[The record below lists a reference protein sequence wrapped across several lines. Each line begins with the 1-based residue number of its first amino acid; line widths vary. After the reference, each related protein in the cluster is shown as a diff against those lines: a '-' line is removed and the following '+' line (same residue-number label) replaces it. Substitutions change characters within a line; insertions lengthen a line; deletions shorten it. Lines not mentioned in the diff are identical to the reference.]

1 MSEEIKNSQEQPAP
15 EAEKPAESEKKP
27 AGKVKKSWK
36 MTRGEWILIGVAV
49 VLCIIVAL
57 LNLRP
62 QEAAGTLTVVS
73 ADGTEAEAEFD
84 LILQRS
90 LTKPGTLSGDIT
102 VNGVTYSREKDLPTG
117 NEIAFFEG
125 IGDMVS
131 GRYDLPADFTAE
143 DGSVLTLEGLGFAAG
158 YLPNS
163 ADFSIGD
170 VGWEHL
176 TEEE

>member
-62 QEAAGTLTVVS
+62 QEAAGTLTVVT

-90 LTKPGTLSGDIT
+90 LTKPGTLSAQR
-102 VNGVTYSREKDLPTG
+102 VMVAMSR
-117 NEIAFFEG
+117 A
-125 IGDMVS
+125 V
-131 GRYDLPADFTAE
+131 
-143 DGSVLTLEGLGFAAG
+143 V
-158 YLPNS
+158 
-163 ADFSIGD
+163 
-170 VGWEHL
+170 
-176 TEEE
+176 